1 MSRKNTKPRE
11 GSSSREDHGRAS
23 NHARPVGIDLQ
34 RSQPP
39 SFRHLFAFASWR
51 HSGILAAGLV
61 ASLLVGAM
69 RAASAILIGRIF
81 AVVADFG
88 LGRLD
93 GPGAYA
99 EVSSWCVILTLVGGA
114 AVIVNFAFMFLWSV
128 FSEIQAR
135 NIRRGVFGALLTKD
149 IGWFDRQEEGIPSLL
164 VKIQTQIREL
174 QVASSAT
181 LGSIV
186 AEIATSVANLIV
198 AFYGSWKL
206 TLVLLA
212 TVPAIVLFPAWLS
225 GKLNRAIQAQ
235 KQDIGRAAKHAISA
249 LTAVDIVKT
258 FNAVDHE
265 VWQYLQAIRRSM
277 DSYLAL
283 ARTSAWQISYI
294 RLWLDGIFVLGFYY
308 GAVLVNQGLNPGSV
322 VTAFY
327 AALGA
332 LQAIYTIAPVYV
344 SLARGMAAGQELDS
358 IAHNIEGGR
367 RIYQMMGSY
376 RPIDCAGKIEIND
389 VSFAYPSNPTQ
400 QVLSRCSFAFDR
412 DQLYFIIGRSGSGKS
427 TLGNLLAKF
436 YEPLSGNI
444 LIDGHAL
451 KTLDSE
457 WVRHNVT
464 LIQQSS
470 VLFNDTI
477 YANVAMGHRTPHE
490 VSRRGV
496 EAACKAAL
504 LQSMLIELPNG
515 LDTYVGTGG
524 ISLSGGQK
532 QRLAVARARIRDPPV
547 LILDE
552 VTSGLDPTNRGLLM
566 DGIRQW
572 RRGKTTI
579 IITHEVAQIDSEDY
593 AYVMEDARV
602 VQAGFRRDLQRQKDG
617 MFATLASSASS
628 DEVGLDQKTTANEP
642 RNNKPSAA
650 VGPLAPKT
658 AASQDLTSPGY
669 VWPFGGPDAIHIH
682 RGSMTPDLG
691 ASVIQAQ
698 LFRIRKEEKESTR
711 WSVLDT
717 PGTLLGTPLGTLNPS
732 RRMLSTL
739 WWPDQYHLFHSE
751 SNQKRPL
758 SRNSILHLQELGN
771 TVRKTRSLAGK
782 NRRRVPTITAEDNS
796 GTRGSDKPQTLSLWA
811 IYKTV
816 WPRLATK
823 ERMFLIV
830 GFLTCIVLAGLVP
843 AFSVLFA
850 NLLAVLFSSGD
861 KMAAGQK
868 WALCLLA
875 VACTRA
881 AATYLNQYLMQR
893 AGQAWVN
900 SLRIRALNRAL
911 RQPRSWF
918 DDPANSAVRIN
929 ECMDRYAEEMRNLV
943 GRFAPQLL
951 LVVIMVLSTIAWAL
965 VISWR
970 LTLVSLASAPVFIAA
985 TQGHSFVSEKWEN
998 LCLQAADDT
1007 SAVSTETFVNIR
1019 VVRALTL
1026 EQLFSDKHEKSI
1038 RKAFDLGVEKSVWTA
1053 IPYACSQS
1061 MVWFIFALTFW
1072 YAMKLLTTDG
1082 GVTVPAIL
1090 QVVNLLVL
1098 GVTTAF
1104 GILSS
1109 ITGVSAA
1116 QATASRLIHYA
1127 YLPLDTSHE
1136 SRGKILLVN
1145 PFPIKMEGLS
1155 FTYPLRRRTVLRN
1168 LTLQFDAGVST
1179 AIVGPSGCGK
1189 STIAS
1194 VILGL
1199 YEPDRSGGRRNSTDE
1214 KRLTFASTPAALLN
1228 LAGLRSHMGYVPQTP
1243 VLFPGTLAENIAYGL
1258 AEDSPLYTPENIQ
1271 RAAKQAGIHNF
1282 IRTSAAGY
1290 DTVVGDGGQAL
1301 SGGQAQRVC
1310 IARALARRPKILL
1323 LDEPTSALDA
1333 VSARDVRHTIE
1344 SLMQPT
1350 RKLSV
1355 SDGRRQE
1362 LSVIV
1367 VTHSKEMMRLADRIV
1382 VIDQGSAVESGSYDE
1397 LLARNGK
1404 FAELLSG
1411 GLWLGENVEDDDNSK
1426 ASKAPQEAK
1435 EDRRV
1440 VTSDLPLRNAGEPDL
1455 NYHTTTPKWVGLRD
1469 TQWTKD
1475 RGPSTGIS
1483 SPLTSPFGASRRKE
1497 RKDGSWG

>member
-1 MSRKNTKPRE
+1 MSRTSSKPRD
-11 GSSSREDHGRAS
+11 GSSSRDDEGRAS
-23 NHARPVGIDLQ
+23 NHARPIGIDLQ

-39 SFRHLFAFASWR
+39 SFKHLFAFATWR
-51 HSGILAAGLV
+51 HSGILATGLIT
-61 ASLLVGAM
+61 SLLVGAM

-88 LGRLD
+88 SGRLN

-99 EVSSWCVILTLVGGA
+99 QVSSWCVILTLVGGA
-114 AVIVNFAFMFLWSV
+114 AVIVNFAFMFLWSI

-135 NIRRGVFGALLTKD
+135 NIRRRVFGALLNKD

-164 VKIQTQIREL
+164 VRIQTQIREL

-181 LGSIV
+181 LGSIA
-186 AEIATSVANLIV
+186 AEIATSIANLIV

-212 TVPAIVLFPAWLS
+212 TVPAIIVVPVWLS
-225 GKLNRAIQAQ
+225 GKLKRAIQAQ
-235 KQDIGRAAKHAISA
+235 KQDLGRAAKHAISA

-258 FNAVDHE
+258 FNAMDHE

-277 DSYLAL
+277 DSYLTL

-294 RLWLDGIFVLGFYY
+294 RIWLDGIFVLGFYY

-322 VTAFY
+322 VTTFY

-344 SLARGMAAGQELDS
+344 SLARGMSAGQELYS
-358 IAHNIEGGR
+358 IVHNMEGGR
-367 RIYQMMGSY
+367 RIYQMIGSY
-376 RPIDCAGKIEIND
+376 SPIDCAGKVEIND

-400 QVLSRCSFAFDR
+400 TVLNKCSFTFDR
-412 DQLYFIIGRSGSGKS
+412 DQLYFIVGRSGSGKS

-457 WVRHNVT
+457 WVRNNVT

-477 YANVAMGHRTPHE
+477 YANVAMGHRTPNE

-579 IITHEVAQIDSEDY
+579 IITHEVAQINNDDY
-593 AYVMEDARV
+593 VYVMEDARV
-602 VQAGFRRDLQRQKDG
+602 VQAGFRWDLKRQKDG

-628 DEVGLDQKTTANEP
+628 DEIGLDQKTTTNGLRDEE
-642 RNNKPSAA
+642 SVA
-650 VGPLAPKT
+650 VDPLTSRT
-658 AASQDLTSPGY
+658 AASQGLTSPGY
-669 VWPFGGPDAIHIH
+669 VWPFGGPDAIH
-682 RGSMTPDLG
+682 RRSTTPEVG
-691 ASVIQAQ
+691 ASAVQALQ
-698 LFRIRKEEKESTR
+698 FHNRKEDRGSTR

-717 PGTLLGTPLGTLNPS
+717 PGTLLGTPNPP

-771 TVRKTRSLAGK
+771 TVKKTRSLADK
-782 NRRRVPTITAEDNS
+782 NRRRVPTIIVEDS
-796 GTRGSDKPQTLSLWA
+796 PETHGSDKSQTLSLWA

-823 ERMFLIV
+823 ERAFLIV
-830 GFLTCIVLAGLVP
+830 GFLTCVVLAGLVP

-875 VACTRA
+875 IACTRA

-951 LVVIMVLSTIAWAL
+951 LVFVMVLSTIVWAL

-970 LTLVSLASAPVFIAA
+970 LTLVSLASAPVFVAA

-998 LCLQAADDT
+998 RCLKAADDT

-1026 EQLFSDKHEKSI
+1026 GHLFSDKHERSIRRAFELGIEKSI
-1038 RKAFDLGVEKSVWTA
+1038 WTA

-1072 YAMKLLTTDG
+1072 YAMKLLMTDR

-1104 GILSS
+1104 SILSS
-1109 ITGVSAA
+1109 ITGASAA

-1127 YLPLDTSHE
+1127 YLPLDASHE

-1145 PFPIKMEGLS
+1145 PFPIRMEGLS
-1155 FTYPLRRRTVLRN
+1155 FTYPSSKRTVLRN
-1168 LTLQFDAGVST
+1168 LTLQFDPGVST

-1194 VILGL
+1194 IILGL
-1199 YEPDRSGGRRNSTDE
+1199 YEPDRSRGGLNSKYE
-1214 KRLTFASTPAALLN
+1214 KQLTFASTPAVLLN
-1228 LAGLRSHMGYVPQTP
+1228 LAGLRSHIGYVPQTP

-1258 AEDSPLYTPENIQ
+1258 AEDSPLHTPENIQ
-1271 RAAKQAGIHNF
+1271 RAAKEAGIHNF

-1290 DTVVGDGGQAL
+1290 DTVVGDGGQSL

-1310 IARALARRPKILL
+1310 IARALARRPKILV

-1333 VSARDVRHTIE
+1333 VSANDVRHTIE
-1344 SLMQPT
+1344 SLMQST
-1350 RKLSV
+1350 RKRSF
-1355 SDGRRQE
+1355 SDGSGGVGMRSRQE

-1367 VTHSKEMMRLADRIV
+1367 ITHSKEMMRMADRIV

-1397 LLARNGK
+1397 LLAKNGM

-1411 GLWLGENVEDDDNSK
+1411 GIWLGENVDDNGN
-1426 ASKAPQEAK
+1426 SKAPQGAK
-1435 EDRRV
+1435 NNGRA
-1440 VTSDLPLRNAGEPDL
+1440 VTSDLPLRNVGAPDS
-1455 NYHTTTPKWVGLRD
+1455 NYPTTTPKWVGLRD
-1469 TQWTKD
+1469 TQWADD
-1475 RGPSTGIS
+1475 RGPSTGIF
-1483 SPLTSPFGASRRKE
+1483 SPLSSPFGASRRKE
-1497 RKDGSWG
+1497 RKDDGNWG

>member
-1 MSRKNTKPRE
+1 MSPIDPRNS
-11 GSSSREDHGRAS
+11 SSSRAGGDRAS
-23 NHARPVGIDLQ
+23 SYAEYAKINLQ

-39 SFRHLFAFASWR
+39 SFSHLFAFTTW
-51 HSGILAAGLV
+51 HHCGILAAGLV
-61 ASLLVGAM
+61 ASLLVGAL

-81 AVVADFG
+81 AVVAEFG
-88 LGRLD
+88 SGRLD

-99 EVSSWCVILTLVGGA
+99 QVSSWCVILTLVGGA
-114 AVIVNFAFMFLWSV
+114 AVIVNFAFMFLWSTS
-128 FSEIQAR
+128 SEIQAR
-135 NIRRGVFGALLTKD
+135 NIRRRVFDALLTKD

-164 VKIQTQIREL
+164 VTIQTQIREL

-181 LGSIV
+181 LGSIA
-186 AEIATSVANLIV
+186 AEIATSIANLIV

-212 TVPAIVLFPAWLS
+212 TVPAIVLIPAWLS
-225 GKLNRAIQAQ
+225 SKMKLAIQAQ
-235 KQDIGRAAKHAISA
+235 KQDLGRAAKHAISA

-277 DSYLAL
+277 DTYLIL

-308 GAVLVNQGLNPGSV
+308 GAVLVNQGSNPGSV
-322 VTAFY
+322 VTTFY

-332 LQAIYTIAPVYV
+332 LQAIYTIAPMYV
-344 SLARGMAAGQELDS
+344 SLARGMAAGQELHS
-358 IAHNIEGGR
+358 ITHNIEGGR
-367 RIYQMMGSY
+367 RIYQMIGSY
-376 RPIDCAGKIEIND
+376 RPIDCVGNIEINN
-389 VSFAYPSNPTQ
+389 VSFAYPSNPSRI
-400 QVLSRCSFAFDR
+400 VLNKCSFSFNP
-412 DQLYFIIGRSGSGKS
+412 DQLYFIVGRSGSGKS

-444 LIDGHAL
+444 LIDGYAL

-457 WVRHNVT
+457 WVRSNIT
-464 LIQQSS
+464 LVQQAS

-477 YANVAMGHRTPHE
+477 YANVAMGHRTPNE

-496 EAACKAAL
+496 EAACKAVL

-515 LDTYVGTGG
+515 LDTYVGAGG

-552 VTSGLDPTNRGLLM
+552 VTSGLDPTNRCLLM

-579 IITHEVAQIDSEDY
+579 IVTHEVAQINDEDY
-593 AYVMEDARV
+593 VYVMEDARV
-602 VQAGFRRDLQRQKDG
+602 VQAGFRWDLQRQRDG
-617 MFATLASSASS
+617 MFATLASSVSS
-628 DEVGLDQKTTANEP
+628 DEINVDQKATVNGP
-642 RNNKPSAA
+642 RGDTGVA
-650 VGPLAPKT
+650 VDPLSSKT
-658 AASQDLTSPGY
+658 ATLQELTSPNYG
-669 VWPFGGPDAIHIH
+669 WPFGGPDALY
-682 RGSMTPDLG
+682 RRSRRLDVG
-691 ASVIQAQ
+691 ASAVRDE
-698 LFRIRKEEKESTR
+698 RIYSKKEDEGSTR

-717 PGTLLGTPLGTLNPS
+717 PGTLLGSPAPPQ
-732 RRMLSTL
+732 RILSTL
-739 WWPDQYHLFHSE
+739 LWPEQYHLFHSE

-758 SRNSILHLQELGN
+758 SRNSILYLQELGGK
-771 TVRKTRSLAGK
+771 VKKTRGSLTDR
-782 NRRRVPTITAEDNS
+782 NRRRGPSTTAEDTPE
-796 GTRGSDKPQTLSLWA
+796 TRGRESSRTLSLWA

-823 ERMFLIV
+823 ERSFLIV
-830 GFLTCIVLAGLVP
+830 GFLTCVVLAGLVP

-850 NLLAVLFSSGD
+850 NLLAVLFSSED
-861 KMAAGQK
+861 RMAAGQK

-875 VACTRA
+875 IACARA
-881 AATYLNQYLMQR
+881 AATHLNQYLTQR

-911 RQPRSWF
+911 RQPKSWF
-918 DDPANSAVRIN
+918 DDPANSAIRIN
-929 ECMDRYAEEMRNLV
+929 ESMDRCAEEVRNLV
-943 GRFAPQLL
+943 GRFTPQLL
-951 LVVIMVLSTIAWAL
+951 LVVIMVVSTIGWAL
-965 VISWR
+965 LISWR
-970 LTLVSLASAPVFIAA
+970 LTLVSLASAPAFIAA
-985 TQGHSFVSEKWEN
+985 TQAHSIVSDKWEDK
-998 LCLQAADDT
+998 CLKAADDI
-1007 SAVSTETFVNIR
+1007 SAVSAETFINVR

-1026 EQLFSDKHEKSI
+1026 EQLFSDKHEESI
-1038 RKAFDLGVEKSVWTA
+1038 RKAFELGVEKSVWTA

-1061 MVWFIFALTFW
+1061 MVWFIFALIFW
-1072 YAMKLLTTDG
+1072 YAMKLLMTDRE
-1082 GVTVPAIL
+1082 VTVPAIL

-1104 GILSS
+1104 SILSS

-1116 QATASRLIHYA
+1116 QATASRLIYYA

-1145 PFPIKMEGLS
+1145 PFPIRMEGLS
-1155 FTYPLRRRTVLRN
+1155 FTYPSRKRTVLRN
-1168 LTLQFDAGVST
+1168 LTLQFDSGVST

-1194 VILGL
+1194 IILGL
-1199 YEPDRSGGRRNSTDE
+1199 YEHDGPKGRRNGGGE
-1214 KRLTFASTPAALLN
+1214 QQLTFASTPAAQLD
-1228 LAGLRSHMGYVPQTP
+1228 LAGLRSHIGYVPQTP
-1243 VLFPGTLAENIAYGL
+1243 VIFPGTLAENIAYGL

-1271 RAAKQAGIHNF
+1271 RAAKEAGIHNF
-1282 IRTSAAGY
+1282 ICTSTAGY
-1290 DTVVGDGGQAL
+1290 DTVVGDGGQSL

-1310 IARALARRPKILL
+1310 IARALARRPKILI
-1323 LDEPTSALDA
+1323 LDEPTSALDT
-1333 VSARDVRHTIE
+1333 VSASDVRHTIE
-1344 SLMQPT
+1344 SLMHST
-1350 RKLSV
+1350 RNR
-1355 SDGRRQE
+1355 GTGMRRRQD

-1367 VTHSKEMMRLADRIV
+1367 VTHSQEMMRMADRIV

-1404 FAELLSG
+1404 FTELLSG
-1411 GLWLGENVEDDDNSK
+1411 GLWLGENGDDINNSK
-1426 ASKAPQEAK
+1426 EPLGANNGPP
-1435 EDRRV
+1435 
-1440 VTSDLPLRNAGEPDL
+1440 VTSDLPLRNIDASGS
-1455 NYHTTTPKWVGLRD
+1455 NYYATTPKWVGLRD
-1469 TQWTKD
+1469 TQWAD

-1483 SPLTSPFGASRRKE
+1483 SPLSSPFSASRRKE
-1497 RKDGSWG
+1497 RKDEGS